1 MENSPDSKEWN
12 GPFRRSREPVR
23 ILEAARQALAEDGDT
38 SMNQI
43 AQRAGVGP
51 GTLYR
56 NYPTREALVLA
67 VYQLE
72 VDQLID
78 SVPGLL
84 ATLPPLEA
92 LRRWTTDLVSAMRKK
107 HGLGDAL
114 SPGAHRSITEQTY
127 GPVIA
132 AITQL
137 LDAGQR
143 NGTIRADTRPRDFLQ
158 LTGALAGRIR
168 AGRPIAAHACS
179 DPRRTQHTPTQLT
192 AGQRLAPPVGA
203 AYRPARHLAG
213 DPLVNGQMVQSI
225 G

>member
-1 MENSPDSKEWN
+1 MVRSDAREN
-12 GPFRRSREPVR
+12 RAR
-23 ILEAARQALAEDGDT
+23 ILEAARQAFAEDGAT
-38 SMNQI
+38 SMNQV

-67 VYQLE
+67 VYQLD

-78 SVPGLL
+78 SAPGLL

-92 LRRWTTDLVSAMRKK
+92 LRRWTTDLVSAMRRK

-114 SPGAHRSITEQTY
+114 SSGAYRSITEQTY

-137 LDAGQR
+137 LDAGKR
-143 NGTIRADTRPRDFLQ
+143 DGTIRADADPGDFLQ
-158 LTGALAGRIR
+158 LTGALWRTPEGEDDR
-168 AGRPIAAHACS
+168 
-179 DPRRTQHTPTQLT
+179 PRRM
-192 AGQRLAPPVGA
+192 LA
-203 AYRPARHLAG
+203 
-213 DPLVNGQMVQSI
+213 LVLDGLSTH
-225 G
+225 

>member
-1 MENSPDSKEWN
+1 MVRSDAREN
-12 GPFRRSREPVR
+12 RAR
-23 ILEAARQALAEDGDT
+23 ILDAARQALADDGGT

-67 VYQLE
+67 VYQLDIDE
-72 VDQLID
+72 LIE

-84 ATLPPLEA
+84 AALPPLEA
-92 LRRWTTDLVSAMRKK
+92 LRTWTADLVGTMRRK

-114 SPGAHRSITEQTY
+114 SPAAHKSVTENTY

-137 LDAGQR
+137 LEAGQR
-143 NGTIRADTRPRDFLQ
+143 NGTIRADADPRDFLQ
-158 LTGALAGRIR
+158 LTGALWR
-168 AGRPIAAHACS
+168 AASGPEDRSQPMLGLILDGLS
-179 DPRRTQHTPTQLT
+179 TQQRR
-192 AGQRLAPPVGA
+192 
-203 AYRPARHLAG
+203 
-213 DPLVNGQMVQSI
+213 
-225 G
+225 

>member
-1 MENSPDSKEWN
+1 MVRADAREN
-12 GPFRRSREPVR
+12 RAR
-23 ILEAARQALAEDGDT
+23 ILETARRALAEDGDT

-72 VDQLID
+72 VDRLIE
-78 SVPGLL
+78 SVPELL

-92 LRRWTTDLVSAMRKK
+92 LRRWTTELVNAMKRK

-114 SPGAHRSITEQTY
+114 SPGAHRSITERTY
-127 GPVIA
+127 GPVIT

-143 NGTIRADTRPRDFLQ
+143 DGTIRADADARDFLQ
-158 LTGALAGRIR
+158 LAGALWR
-168 AGRPIAAHACS
+168 AASGPEDRSQPMLGLILDGLS
-179 DPRRTQHTPTQLT
+179 S
-192 AGQRLAPPVGA
+192 
-203 AYRPARHLAG
+203 RHH
-213 DPLVNGQMVQSI
+213 
-225 G
+225 